1 MEKRV
6 LSSQGKREEINISAQ
21 KLEMKRES
29 CAHDKHCLES
39 LTIDKW
45 VCGPE
50 SVIALWGSVAWMGDW
65 WQGV

>member
-29 CAHDKHCLES
+29 CAHDKHYLES

-45 VCGPE
+45 VCEPE
-50 SVIALWGSVAWMGDW
+50 SVVSLWGSVA
-65 WQGV
+65 

>member
-1 MEKRV
+1 MPCSAKTEILKVKSGEKG

-29 CAHDKHCLES
+29 CAHDKHYLES
-39 LTIDKW
+39 LTSDKW

-50 SVIALWGSVAWMGDW
+50 SVISL
-65 WQGV
+65 